1 MQSGVNNNKIN
12 KLTMGAFSKVVIL
25 FRKYPLLRGMA
36 SYSVIWPLSSL
47 IQQTVEGK
55 NIGMCQGAIQLTVTV

>member
-1 MQSGVNNNKIN
+1 MLHNLKKITHGHSLVSSITR
-12 KLTMGAFSKVVIL
+12 KMGAYSKVMVA

-47 IQQTVEGK
+47 IQQSFEGK
-55 NIGMCQGAIQLTVTV
+55 TLGE